1 MARKRTK
8 EFYSEIDQIADSE
21 AFIESIR
28 KGFYDVEDPRFQD
41 NQSYS
46 LVSLLVMVLCAILAG
61 GNTILDIYDYAHLKL
76 KMFQRILQIE
86 EAPSYN
92 VFWWLLTRL
101 NPRQL
106 EGSLLRWI
114 QSLPEKEKLTLRKR
128 AKKMARTIH
137 G

>member
-21 AFIESIR
+21 AFLESIR
-28 KGFYDVEDPRFQD
+28 KGFYDVEDPRVQD

-92 VFWWLLTRL
+92 VFWWLLT
-101 NPRQL
+101 
-106 EGSLLRWI
+106 
-114 QSLPEKEKLTLRKR
+114 LTSTLHRKF
-128 AKKMARTIH
+128 TPNF
-137 G
+137 